1 MYELKLQHQFA
12 SAHQL
17 KDYIGE
23 CKNLHGHTWKVD
35 IMIQMEKLVECNG
48 AMVVDFKEL
57 KKLIDEKF
65 DHKFINNM
73 VNYNPTAE
81 NISKDIYEMVDKL
94 MENSG
99 GARDIKITLWE
110 NDNASITYSE

>member
-12 SAHQL
+12 SAHKL
-17 KDYIGE
+17 EDYFGE
-23 CKNLHGHTWKVD
+23 CKNLHGHTWKVE
-35 IMIQMEKLVECNG
+35 IIIQVEKLVACNN

-65 DHKFINNM
+65 DHKYINDN

-99 GARDIKITLWE
+99 GARAIEITLWE
-110 NDNASITYSE
+110 SDNASITYSE